1 MATNVTNEP
10 SVTAL
15 VSGIINDAQ
24 ELIKQQVTLL
34 KHDIR
39 HDIKQAKDGATS
51 LALGGAIAAMGGILL
66 CVMLVHL
73 VSWLAPS
80 WPLWVCYALVGGVL
94 TAIGIGVM
102 YAGKKKFDTLNPL
115 PEQSVE
121 AMRENVK
128 WQTTSTT
135 SIPTPHASGSR

>member
-1 MATNVTNEP
+1 MAANVSNDT

-39 HDIKQAKDGATS
+39 HDIRQAKEGAAS
-51 LALGGAIAAMGGILL
+51 LAVGGGVAAVGGILL
-66 CVMLVHL
+66 SLTLVHF

-80 WPLWVCYALVGGVL
+80 WPLWVCYALVGGL
-94 TAIGIGVM
+94 LLAIGGGVM
-102 YAGKKKFDTLNPL
+102 FAGKKKFDTLNPL

-121 AMRENVK
+121 AMRENVQ
-128 WQTTSTT
+128 WQTTTT

>member
-1 MATNVTNEP
+1 MATNVNEP

-15 VSGIINDAQ
+15 VSGILTDVQ

-34 KHDIR
+34 KYDIR
-39 HDIKQAKDGATS
+39 HDIRQVKEGAAS
-51 LALGGAIAAMGGILL
+51 LGLGIGLAAIGGIML
-66 CVMLVHL
+66 CLMLVHL
-73 VSWLAPS
+73 VNWLAPN

-94 TAIGIGVM
+94 TAAGVGAM
-102 YAGKKKFDTLNPL
+102 FAGKKKFETLNPL

-128 WQTTSTT
+128 WQTSTT
-135 SIPTPHASGSR
+135 SMPTPHVSGSR